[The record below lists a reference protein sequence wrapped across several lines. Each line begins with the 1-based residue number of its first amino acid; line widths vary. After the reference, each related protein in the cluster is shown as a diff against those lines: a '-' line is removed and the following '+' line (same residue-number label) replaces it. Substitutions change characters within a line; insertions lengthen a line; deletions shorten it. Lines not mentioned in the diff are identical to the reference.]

1 MKPHTLTFKLRNQL
15 SEAEKLSRRLKG
27 FADRTGLTK
36 AELNSI
42 NLAIEELFTNI
53 VNYGFK
59 DSGIHWVKVAISLE
73 DNQVAIELSDEGI
86 AFNPVLRS
94 PPDTI
99 CPVEQRRIGGL
110 GIHLCRNLMDEINYQ
125 RKGLKNIV
133 TMKKR
138 LSR

>member
-27 FADRTGLTK
+27 FANRTGLTK

-53 VNYGFK
+53 VNYGFT

>member
-1 MKPHTLTFKLRNQL
+1 MTSNTLTFKLRNQL
-15 SEAEKLSRRLKG
+15 SEADKMSRLLEG
-27 FADRTGLTK
+27 FAEGAGLSK
-36 AELNSI
+36 GELNSI

-53 VNYGFK
+53 VNYGYL
-59 DSGIHWVKVAISLE
+59 DAGVHWVEVAISLE
-73 DNQVAIELSDEGI
+73 EDQVVIQVSDEGI
-86 AFNPVLRS
+86 AFNPILRS

-125 RKGLKNIV
+125 RRGLKNIV

-138 LSR
+138 LGQ

>member
-1 MKPHTLTFKLRNQL
+1 MTSNTLTFKLRNQL
-15 SEAEKLSRRLKG
+15 SEADKLSRLLEG
-27 FADRTGLTK
+27 FAEGAGLSK
-36 AELNSI
+36 GELNSI

-53 VNYGFK
+53 VNYGYL
-59 DSGIHWVKVAISLE
+59 DAGVHWVEVAISLE
-73 DNQVAIELSDEGI
+73 EDQVVVQVSDEGI
-86 AFNPVLRS
+86 AFNPILRS

-125 RKGLKNIV
+125 RRGLKNIV

-138 LSR
+138 LGQ